1 MQVVEQQALKNRKS
15 NSEQRIIVVPILPN
29 RRVPVKTTKSIKP
42 ICLLGSA
49 TLRKS
54 ERKAEGPCF
63 WTAWNNHREYLRR
76 LSMVWMNISAADAE
90 DALSAATIRAHE
102 KYLANAHL
110 IVNERAW
117 FARLLHN
124 ICIDIHR
131 SNKRRSKL
139 GDRVKEV
146 VLIDASE
153 ADNVDLTPEAEL
165 LNSELGGTISIA
177 INDLPVKLQTPLIMR
192 LVKGDDY
199 SEIALA
205 LNISNDNARKRV
217 QQARAIL
224 RQKLSFLRDE

>member
-1 MQVVEQQALKNRKS
+1 MQVVEQQALKNKETNPEGGIVVVSSSSDRRLPVKATGSRKS
-15 NSEQRIIVVPILPN
+15 NFP
-29 RRVPVKTTKSIKP
+29 
-42 ICLLGSA
+42 SA
-49 TLRKS
+49 PFSLKRNENNT
-54 ERKAEGPCF
+54 EGYCF
-63 WTAWNNHREYLRR
+63 WTAWNSHREYLRR

-102 KYLANAHL
+102 KYSKNAHL
-110 IVNERAW
+110 IINERAW

-131 SNKRRSKL
+131 SNKRRTKL
-139 GDRVKEV
+139 GDKVKEV

-165 LNSELGGTISIA
+165 LNSELRGTISVA
-177 INDLPVKLQTPLIMR
+177 INDLPEKLQEPLVMR
-192 LVKGDDY
+192 LVKGDEY

-224 RQKLSFLRDE
+224 RQKLSYLREG